1 MTWQVL
7 LSTMLLQMKQSFV
20 RPMFRFCLLANPVLN
35 TILVCEMFRNSG
47 RTDFAAYAVLGAGL
61 MGLWGCICFSSAGDL
76 NRERYM
82 GTLSL
87 LFAVP
92 APVETVLWG
101 KILGNTLL
109 SLGTLLLA
117 WLTAGVL
124 YGTWAIPARPGWLLL
139 ALVVTILCF
148 LQVSVL
154 TAWLLTLS
162 RKTTLY
168 MNCLELPVVF
178 LCGFVVPVEELPA
191 WLQAISNLLPP
202 TWVVR
207 LLRMAVAGVPDE
219 NAFWRYLGILAVLM
233 LAAGLLSR
241 RCGRAVDRRVRVL
254 GNLEVC

>member
-1 MTWQVL
+1 M
-7 LSTMLLQMKQSFV
+7 
-20 RPMFRFCLLANPVLN
+20 
-35 TILVCEMFRNSG
+35 
-47 RTDFAAYAVLGAGL
+47 
-61 MGLWGCICFSSAGDL
+61 
-76 NRERYM
+76 
-82 GTLSL
+82 
-87 LFAVP
+87 
-92 APVETVLWG
+92 
-101 KILGNTLL
+101 
-109 SLGTLLLA
+109 
-117 WLTAGVL
+117 L
-124 YGTWAIPARPGWLLL
+124 YGAWAIPVRPGWLLL
-139 ALVVTILCF
+139 ALAVTILCF

-202 TWVVR
+202 TWAVR

-219 NAFWRYLGILAVLM
+219 NAFWRCLGILAVLM

-241 RCGRAVDRRVRVL
+241 RCGWAVDRRVRVL